1 MTKVAYLVWTNWRE
15 IRSGVSTFIRLIEPL
30 AERKNLDFK
39 IVEAHVRDDSVPEVT
54 EVSEQEVTKAT
65 KKRDRLQVSRFTF
78 RSLRLALGYLRCLLF
93 DIRSLWKHRRDLRGR
108 ILVTNEFGCETFP
121 IAMRVL
127 FPFSRIIAICHTH
140 PGMLNTAQNPVRR
153 LVERFCSASVSDMVF
168 NSLSLQKTWREK
180 LSSLPSRQTVIPH
193 GIPAPDFTVP
203 VDYPEKEAGC
213 IDFICIA
220 RFVYWKGHEQ
230 LLKAWK
236 IVGER
241 GAKSLER
248 RSERGEYVN
257 HEILEMARN
266 EESKERRT
274 KNEERRTKN
283 EEPRAERLGMRLVLV
298 GDGDEEERMK
308 ALADELGIGDS
319 VVFMGA
325 KEGGDLY
332 CNGADVGI
340 LLSIEPE
347 AFGLVLLEAMSR
359 GKPMIASNMG
369 GFTEIIVD
377 GETGR
382 LVDPMDAES
391 VAKAIVSLAED
402 DALRERMGEN
412 LRKRWRE
419 FYSAERMLVD
429 YVGVFDREGI

>member
-180 LSSLPSRQTVIPH
+180 LYSLPSRQTVIPH
-193 GIPAPDFTVP
+193 GIPEPEQKVP
-203 VDYPEKEAGC
+203 KDYPTKTAGCVDY
-213 IDFICIA
+213 ICVA

-236 IVGER
+236 SAREKISTTEYTEK
-241 GAKSLER
+241 KS
-248 RSERGEYVN
+248 
-257 HEILEMARN
+257 
-266 EESKERRT
+266 
-274 KNEERRTKN
+274 
-283 EEPRAERLGMRLVLV
+283 MRLILV
-298 GDGDEEERMK
+298 GDGDEEEGMK

-359 GKPMIASNMG
+359 GKPIIASNMG